1 MTATGDSKDGA
12 AREGAGR
19 WAAALPDAVAFA
31 SGLGI
36 AMYLGWTVRD
46 LVWSLWLS
54 SLLVGYAIIVF
65 RIFGPAFADLAS
77 PAEGG
82 GPLGG
87 RIALAAVRVFGGL
100 FLLAFFTAHFGMFHF
115 IHSIFLNY
123 FFPAMDNAPKGV
135 PRAAVY
141 LHVLRAYWP
150 FVLVAA
156 VSERDAFRVRRGAKS
171 GDGFMDAYTNVL
183 RMHLLIFFFF
193 FAHVAKLENYA
204 VFAVVC
210 ALYFFPWSLLRR
222 PKASPP
228 GAGSTLSPAR

>member
-115 IHSIFLNY
+115 IHSVFLNH
-123 FFPAMDNAPKGV
+123 FFPVLDKPTRGFPNAAIYG
-135 PRAAVY
+135 Y
-141 LHVLRAYWP
+141 VLRHYWP

-156 VSERDAFRVRRGAKS
+156 VAERDAFRPRPAART
-171 GDGFMDAYTNVL
+171 GDGFMEAYTNVI
-183 RMHLLIFFFF
+183 RMHFLIFFFA
-193 FAHVAKLENYA
+193 FAHFAKLENMAVYACVYA
-204 VFAVVC
+204 V
-210 ALYFFPWSLLRR
+210 YFFPWRMLQKTGS
-222 PKASPP
+222 
-228 GAGSTLSPAR
+228 GAPMAVPAGRT